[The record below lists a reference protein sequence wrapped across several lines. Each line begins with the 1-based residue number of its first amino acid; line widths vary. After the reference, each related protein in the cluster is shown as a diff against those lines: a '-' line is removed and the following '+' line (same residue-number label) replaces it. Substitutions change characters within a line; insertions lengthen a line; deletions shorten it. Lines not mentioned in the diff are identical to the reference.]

1 MDPNLLLEYAYI
13 FEEMDN
19 EEKKRLFNI
28 ENINTDFKPINQ
40 TITTRF
46 IYKSMEDYFF
56 FYNLIPNIN
65 YIYFSILDIFSL
77 SIHKKKFNN
86 DDEKVIIELFKKL
99 KFSVRKYTEII
110 LSIALRLYLKEKNPK
125 YFKYFNFYKLCIE
138 DMRQYPNDELNYLHQ
153 EIEKLNKQNDDNEQV
168 LDDYN
173 FQKLRIVD
181 TKEIESLLSKDDT
194 VNFII
199 SFQENEEIQTK
210 DIRPPKEIYDS
221 TSKILND
228 YYIDC
233 DPKKIDKKEYEKNVK
248 NLVNYCKK
256 YKEEFPN
263 NINSFLLKL
272 LTLE

>member
-1 MDPNLLLEYAYI
+1 
-13 FEEMDN
+13 
-19 EEKKRLFNI
+19 
-28 ENINTDFKPINQ
+28 
-40 TITTRF
+40 
-46 IYKSMEDYFF
+46 
-56 FYNLIPNIN
+56 
-65 YIYFSILDIFSL
+65 
-77 SIHKKKFNN
+77 
-86 DDEKVIIELFKKL
+86 
-99 KFSVRKYTEII
+99 
-110 LSIALRLYLKEKNPK
+110 
-125 YFKYFNFYKLCIE
+125 
-138 DMRQYPNDELNYLHQ
+138 MRQYPNDELNYLHQ

-168 LDDYN
+168 LVNYN
-173 FQKLRIVD
+173 FKKTNRVN

-199 SFQENEEIQTK
+199 SFQNEETQTK

-233 DPKKIDKKEYEKNVK
+233 DPKTIDKKEYEKNVR

-263 NINSFLLKL
+263 EIISFLLKL

>member
-1 MDPNLLLEYAYI
+1 
-13 FEEMDN
+13 
-19 EEKKRLFNI
+19 
-28 ENINTDFKPINQ
+28 
-40 TITTRF
+40 
-46 IYKSMEDYFF
+46 
-56 FYNLIPNIN
+56 
-65 YIYFSILDIFSL
+65 
-77 SIHKKKFNN
+77 
-86 DDEKVIIELFKKL
+86 
-99 KFSVRKYTEII
+99 
-110 LSIALRLYLKEKNPK
+110 
-125 YFKYFNFYKLCIE
+125 
-138 DMRQYPNDELNYLHQ
+138 MRQYPNDELNYLHQ

-199 SFQENEEIQTK
+199 SFQNEETQTK